1 MRNLIID
8 AIKPDD
14 ETEIDSRSR
23 RAQLCRHPRHPLAN
37 MPICLLSPAKTLN
50 EVPCPA
56 SVPKTEPRMAS
67 HTKSLVAACAKLSA
81 SDIKSLMSVSADIAS
96 LNHTRFQ
103 NFHTN
108 PAKQCAYAFDGP
120 AYKAL
125 AIESMTKAQ
134 VAFAQQHVRI
144 LSGLNGLL
152 RPLDA
157 IKPYRLEMG
166 TKLKTGGGSNLYE
179 FWGDDICEAIARDV
193 EALTE
198 DEGKFV
204 VNVASQEYYKSVGD
218 KRLKALGVRVV
229 TCVFPGPAVY
239 AKGARGAMCRH
250 VVVNEV
256 TDVEGLKAF
265 VGNDGEW
272 SFSSETKLDDKNMT
286 LTFSR
291 SDTKKKAAATGGKK
305 AKAAKASKPAPT
317 KATAAG
323 TKRTRGGK

>member
-1 MRNLIID
+1 M
-8 AIKPDD
+8 
-14 ETEIDSRSR
+14 
-23 RAQLCRHPRHPLAN
+23 
-37 MPICLLSPAKTLN
+37 
-50 EVPCPA
+50 
-56 SVPKTEPRMAS
+56 
-67 HTKSLVAACAKLSA
+67 
-81 SDIKSLMSVSADIAS
+81 
-96 LNHTRFQ
+96 
-103 NFHTN
+103 
-108 PAKQCAYAFDGP
+108 
-120 AYKAL
+120 
-125 AIESMTKAQ
+125 
-134 VAFAQQHVRI
+134 
-144 LSGLNGLL
+144 
-152 RPLDA
+152 
-157 IKPYRLEMG
+157 
-166 TKLKTGGGSNLYE
+166 
-179 FWGDDICEAIARDV
+179 
-193 EALTE
+193 TE

-286 LTFSR
+286 LTFTR
-291 SDTKKKAAATGGKK
+291 SETKKKATAGGKK
-305 AKAAKASKPAPT
+305 ATAAKASKALT

>member
-1 MRNLIID
+1 MRNLDDVIF
-8 AIKPDD
+8 PDD
-14 ETEIDSRSR
+14 ETESIPDHVAHSCVGTLGTH
-23 RAQLCRHPRHPLAN
+23 ANAN

-96 LNHTRFQ
+96 LNHERFQ
-103 NFHTN
+103 KFHTN

-125 AIESMTKAQ
+125 AIESMTKSQ

-218 KRLKALGVRVV
+218 KRLKALGVAVV

-272 SFSSETKLDDKNMT
+272 SFSSEKLDDKNMT

-305 AKAAKASKPAPT
+305 PTAAKASNAAPT
-317 KATAAG
+317 KATSAG